1 MAAAAALAKD
11 ATSIPLTVAK
21 MPPLSW
27 PRSAPLPRARS
38 WRAFAF
44 AFLVTAA
51 STAGAGT
58 VDPPSQASNA
68 AAPAPAPELASP
80 VEPAADASIVG
91 VARAET
97 SQPPRPDVSLRGI
110 LFRVTTP
117 AAAAAR
123 LAAAEAA
130 VIAVSDAV
138 QPPPAA
144 SYLFGTIHFGSDEEL
159 GLTQAALEAALSPT
173 TTLVNETAMA
183 TDQDALLDR
192 YRWLPSEEPL
202 STLISADSFAM
213 ARSLLPQVPAAT
225 LERMKPWMVL
235 ALLEAR
241 GEQVGEQTLDVR
253 LQRMA
258 DARGLR
264 VVHLETLED
273 QLRALDCVPTQ
284 AQALVLDERLKA
296 PWIVREMSER
306 ALRHYRERD
315 LGAWLADVDR
325 MVGLGAHGKVIETRA
340 RRCLLEER
348 NARWLPTLLP
358 LLDGGGCY
366 VAVGAIHLVG
376 EHGLLAALAR
386 AGYHVQAEPL

>member
-1 MAAAAALAKD
+1 M
-11 ATSIPLTVAK
+11 

-27 PRSAPLPRARS
+27 PRSASLPRARCG
-38 WRAFAF
+38 RAFA
-44 AFLVTAA
+44 LV
-51 STAGAGT
+51 
-58 VDPPSQASNA
+58 VLIA
-68 AAPAPAPELASP
+68 AAPAAAAGAVDPPAQTSTQEVVAPVPEPPSQPGEA
-80 VEPAADASIVG
+80 AADAATVDA
-91 VARAET
+91 ARPEIAIT
-97 SQPPRPDVSLRGI
+97 ALASQRPQPDASRRGI
-110 LFRVTTP
+110 LFRVVTP
-117 AAAAAR
+117 SAAAAM
-123 LAAAEAA
+123 LAAAESA
-130 VIAVSDAV
+130 VIAGSDAT
-138 QPPPAA
+138 QPLSAPAA

-159 GLTQAALEAALSPT
+159 GLTQEALAEALSSA
-173 TTLVNETAMA
+173 TTLVNETGMA
-183 TDQDALLDR
+183 AGPDALLDR
-192 YRWLPSEEPL
+192 YRWLPSEQPL
-202 STLISADSFAM
+202 STLISVDSFAM
-213 ARSLLPQVPAAT
+213 ARSLLPQVPVAT

-253 LQRMA
+253 LRRIA
-258 DARGLR
+258 DERGLR

-325 MVGLGAHGKVIETRA
+325 MVGLGAQGKAIEMRA
-340 RRCLLEER
+340 RRCLIEER

-358 LLDGGGCY
+358 LLDDGGCY

-386 AGYHVQAEPL
+386 AGYRIEVEPL